1 MAITCRNLAFML
13 LCAAVLSAC
22 ATRGGYDGRVSYP
35 NQYPHQGD
43 NGDRD

>member
-22 ATRGGYDGRVSYP
+22 ATRGGYDVWVWFP
-35 NQYPHQGD
+35 DQYPHQGD
-43 NGDRD
+43 NGNRD